1 MRYLYKQYANKKMN
15 ILTISLFPAAILG
28 TINWIY
34 WRRRG
39 YKNLGSIILSYIA
52 FYGVSYMILKSIIQN

>member
-15 ILTISLFPAAILG
+15 ILIISLFPAAVLG

-34 WRRRG
+34 WRQRG
-39 YKNLGSIILSYIA
+39 YSNWGNIILSYIA
-52 FYGVSYMILKSIIQN
+52 FFGISYMILKTFI